1 MPLKID
7 SESVAKTNSNN
18 RSLCMYHFYN
28 TFMKTCINHVNLVVE
43 CWMIYIY
50 ILHVVFQ
57 LIDLC
62 ATVSNNCIDV
72 M

>member
-1 MPLKID
+1 MIT
-7 SESVAKTNSNN
+7 SITS
-18 RSLCMYHFYN
+18 
-28 TFMKTCINHVNLVVE
+28 
-43 CWMIYIY
+43 IYIKKGKLAL
-50 ILHVVFQ
+50 IMLIWFQNVGRCIGIICTSVHVFR